1 MINQQLSRFATHE
14 NSAYPQLWRGCVGAW
29 CPTLGPSGS
38 RLHDF
43 SRQQQWG
50 TFTNMDP
57 ATDWV
62 VDNGAYC
69 FDLDGSDDY
78 VAIDNLRYPS
88 GNQVFS
94 ISYWIKYTTSQASY
108 RLPIGLG
115 TDAVGGNQAYF
126 IYRNPSTTYLVAEFG
141 SGTGAANSTSALALG
156 EWVHL
161 CGTYDGA
168 SNRLYRAG
176 LQIASAAYSSANI
189 TGSRLWL
196 GAVYRVGDNAI
207 VYQTACQ
214 MDDVRLY
221 RRVLHPSE
229 VRLLARRRGI
239 AFTPRARRLAVPE
252 QAAGGATPWL
262 YARRR
267 SQIIGAGGVH

>member
-29 CPTLGPSGS
+29 CPSLGPSGS

-50 TFTNMDP
+50 TFMNMDP

-69 FDLDGSDDY
+69 FDLDGVDDY

-94 ISYWIKYTTSQASY
+94 ISYWIKYTTSQSSY
-108 RLPIGLG
+108 RLPLGLG
-115 TDAVGGNQAYF
+115 TDATGGNQAYF

-176 LQIASAAYSSANI
+176 SQIASAAYSSANI

-196 GAVYRVGDNAI
+196 GAVLSIFSLVIYH
-207 VYQTACQ
+207 TACQ

-221 RRVLHPSE
+221 NRVLHPSE

-239 AFTPRARRLAVPE
+239 AFTPRQRRLAAIE
-252 QAAGGATPWL
+252 QSAGGATPWL
-262 YARRR
+262 YARRQSR
-267 SQIIGAGGVH
+267 IIGGGVS